1 VSGVIDSALKVSV
14 QRLPMVIMHF
24 SAERCM
30 CGAFA
35 GMEDFML
42 TAPRVQQP
50 YKAVQGASL
59 IYDPAVAE

>member
-1 VSGVIDSALKVSV
+1 
-14 QRLPMVIMHF
+14 
-24 SAERCM
+24 M